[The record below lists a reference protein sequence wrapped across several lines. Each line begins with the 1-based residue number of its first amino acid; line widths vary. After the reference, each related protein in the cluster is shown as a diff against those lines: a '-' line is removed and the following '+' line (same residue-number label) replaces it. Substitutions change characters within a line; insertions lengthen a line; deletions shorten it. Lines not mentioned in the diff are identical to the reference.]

1 MNETGQER
9 NKSRKHMKTLQQNKI
24 LLSLL
29 VIFKCIL
36 MIIPWFLEVR
46 TLICIMRSITLVT
59 RPIRL
64 GWSWSWRGCRC
75 QRCQQS
81 TLRFVNFFS
90 GRKACRVLQALEIQV
105 MPQDSDSSFKVLRY
119 QNLQR
124 VYQLPIQR
132 FASQTTERTKLHIQ
146 NLGNASQL

>member
-59 RPIRL
+59 MPIRL

-81 TLRFVNFFS
+81 TLRFVNVFS
-90 GRKACRVLQALEIQV
+90 GRKACRLLQALEIQV
-105 MPQDSDSSFKVLRY
+105 MHQDSSWYCGIKIY
-119 QNLQR
+119 KG
-124 VYQLPIQR
+124 LPATHPKIC
-132 FASQTTERTKLHIQ
+132 IP
-146 NLGNASQL
+146 NN